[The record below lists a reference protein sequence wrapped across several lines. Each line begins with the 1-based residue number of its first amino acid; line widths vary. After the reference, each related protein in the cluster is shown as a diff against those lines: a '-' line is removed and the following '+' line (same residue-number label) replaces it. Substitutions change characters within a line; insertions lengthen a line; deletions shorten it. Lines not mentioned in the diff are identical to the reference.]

1 MSMRYIYSMN
11 QFKCY
16 LYSFNEEDCAADK
29 WDYGLLK
36 EVFDKHE
43 IDQIKVTSIPKVE
56 RGFVVIPGPQNLNHE
71 NEVNKEIQN
80 LSRAVIFITGDEE
93 GRFDISKIAHP
104 NAEIWIQY
112 PHKKHK
118 NYNKFPIGV
127 PKHLKQ
133 SAPKYPSKDN
143 DLYFGGQITD
153 HRGVIVN
160 PRRQELAK
168 VIETMENAIYKP
180 TAGFAKGDKPVDYYQ
195 ILASAKI
202 APAPSGFK
210 VIDSFRFFEAI
221 EMLCMPIADRVDP
234 KGNSVDFYEDIFG
247 QDLPF
252 KHVFNWSELPRL
264 TNELLNEY
272 PNNMHRVVAWWIKYK
287 RDLGIKIMRQINA

>member
-36 EVFDKHE
+36 EVFDKYE
-43 IDQIKVTSIPKVE
+43 IDQIKVTSIPKSD
-56 RGFVVIPGPQNLNHE
+56 RGFVVIPGPQNLNYE

>member
-71 NEVNKEIQN
+71 NEVNKEIQK

>member
-1 MSMRYIYSMN
+1 MPI
-11 QFKCY
+11 
-16 LYSFNEEDCAADK
+16 EDRA
-29 WDYGLLK
+29 
-36 EVFDKHE
+36 
-43 IDQIKVTSIPKVE
+43 
-56 RGFVVIPGPQNLNHE
+56 FVVIPGPQNIGHE
-71 NEVNKEIQN
+71 KHIAKELQN
-80 LSRAVIFITGDEE
+80 ISRLVLFITGDEE
-93 GRFDISKIAHP
+93 GVFDIDRISHP

-234 KGNSVDFYEDIFG
+234 KGKSIDFYEDIFG
-247 QDLPF
+247 KNLPF
-252 KHVFNWSELPRL
+252 EHVSNWSELPKL
-264 TNELLNEY
+264 TNKLLDEY

>member
-1 MSMRYIYSMN
+1 MI
-11 QFKCY
+11 KTY
-16 LYSFNEEDCAADK
+16 LYSFNKEDCAADK

-36 EVFDKHE
+36 EVFDKYNVQ
-43 IDQIKVTSIPKVE
+43 QIKVNDLPVE
-56 RGFVVIPGPQNLNHE
+56 DRAFVVIPGPQNRGHE
-71 NEVNKEIQN
+71 KHISKQLQN
-80 LSRAVIFITGDEE
+80 ISRLVLFITGDEE
-93 GRFDISKIAHP
+93 GVFDIDRIDHP

-112 PHKKHK
+112 PHKKHEK
-118 NYNKFPIGV
+118 YNKFPIGV

-133 SAPKYPSKDN
+133 LVPKYPIKKN

-160 PRRQELAK
+160 QRRQELAK
-168 VIETMENAIYKP
+168 VIETMKNAIYKP

-221 EMLCMPIADRVDP
+221 EMLCLPIADRIDP
-234 KGNSVDFYEDIFG
+234 KGNSVNFYEDIFENN
-247 QDLPF
+247 LPF
-252 KHVFNWSELPRL
+252 KHVSNWSELPEL
-264 TNELLNEY
+264 SKELLDEY
-272 PNNMHRVVAWWIKYK
+272 PGNMHNVVCWWIKYK
-287 RDLGIKIMRQINA
+287 RDFGVKLMRQVSA